1 MSRLR
6 APGGARHTVLGRA
19 ARQFVIATLVVL
31 TLLAIATVLVARQLA
46 GDLALREAR
55 SRGTTYAHSVVG
67 PMINSAVRAGD
78 PAAMATLDVLMRSRI
93 EDGSIQ
99 HIKIWA
105 SDGEVLWS
113 DEPGLAGS
121 RFDLEDNVRA
131 LFGTEDSTADISDLS
146 KVENA
151 QDRSAGQLLE
161 VYVGA
166 HDADRIPIVVES
178 YWTTEH
184 LTDNQA
190 AILIRVVPL
199 SIGALLLLTLAVLPL
214 ALSLARRVD
223 RAQAERARM
232 LGHALSAS
240 RLEQRRIA
248 QDLHDGLIQ
257 DLAGLG
263 YALPAVADLL
273 PSDATAARGVLTE
286 VGAGVERDI
295 AALRELLTD
304 LYPSDLARV
313 GLASA
318 LRELAERASLAGV
331 QVDVAVD
338 PDLGSGTSEVALLAY
353 RVARE
358 GLRNVLRHAHATQAE
373 ISLDTEGADVVVT
386 VTDDGVGLHRGSEL
400 PAADHPPDSPRSPE
414 PTASQAGHLGLRLLS
429 DTLHDVGGE
438 LTLVSRAE
446 GGTQMTA
453 RFPSTFAEAW
463 T

>member
-1 MSRLR
+1 MSRWER
-6 APGGARHTVLGRA
+6 PGGPRETVFGRA
-19 ARQFVIATLVVL
+19 ATQFVIASLVVL
-31 TLLAIATVLVARQLA
+31 VLLAVGTFLVARQLA
-46 GDLALREAR
+46 GDLALRDAR

-67 PMINSAVRAGD
+67 PIINSAVRAGD
-78 PAAMATLDVLMRSRI
+78 PTARATLDVLMRSRI

-105 SDGEVLWS
+105 PDGEVLWS
-113 DEPGLAGS
+113 DEPGLAGT
-121 RFDLEDNVRA
+121 RFELEDKVSA

-151 QDRSAGQLLE
+151 QDRAAGQLLE

-166 HDADRIPIVVES
+166 HDADGVPIVVES

-184 LTDNQA
+184 LTENQS

-273 PSDATAARGVLTE
+273 PSDAVEARGVLAE
-286 VGAGVERDI
+286 VGAGLERDI

-304 LYPSDLARV
+304 VYPSDLARV
-313 GLASA
+313 GLTSA
-318 LRELAERASLAGV
+318 LRELAGRAAIGGL
-331 QVDVAVD
+331 QVEVAVD
-338 PDLGSGTSEVALLAY
+338 PDLAVGTSEVALLAY

-358 GLRNVLRHAHATQAE
+358 GLRNVVRHSRASFAE
-373 ISLDTEGADVVVT
+373 ISLDTEGEDVVVT
-386 VTDDGVGLHRGSEL
+386 ITDDGVGLSRGSEF
-400 PAADHPPDSPRSPE
+400 PKVDDAADVPQASEPSPSP
-414 PTASQAGHLGLRLLS
+414 AGHLGLRLLS
-429 DTLHDVGGE
+429 DTLHDVGGQ
-438 LTLVSRAE
+438 LSLVSPPE
-446 GGTQMTA
+446 GGTRMTA
-453 RFPSTFAEAW
+453 RFPRAFAEAW
-463 T
+463 A

>member
-1 MSRLR
+1 MNRLR
-6 APGGARHTVLGRA
+6 APVGPPPTVLGRA
-19 ARQFVIATLVVL
+19 ARQFVLASLAVLV
-31 TLLAIATVLVARQLA
+31 LLAIATVLVARQLA

-55 SRGTTYAHSVVG
+55 SRGTTYAHSVIG
-67 PMINSAVRAGD
+67 PIINSAVRAGN
-78 PAAMATLDVLMRSRI
+78 PAAKATLDVLMRSRI
-93 EDGSIQ
+93 EDGSIE

-105 SDGEVLWS
+105 PDGEVLWS

-121 RFDLEDNVRA
+121 RFALDDDLRA

-146 KVENA
+146 KAENA

-166 HDADRIPIVVES
+166 HDADGVPIVVES

-184 LTDNQA
+184 LSENQA

-199 SIGALLLLTLAVLPL
+199 TLGALLLLTLAVLPL

-273 PSDATAARGVLTE
+273 PNDATEARGVLAE
-286 VGAGVERDI
+286 VGTGLERDI

-304 LYPSDLARV
+304 VYPSDLARV
-313 GLASA
+313 GLTSA
-318 LRELAERASLAGV
+318 LQELAGRAALGGIHV
-331 QVDVAVD
+331 EVAVD
-338 PDLGSGTSEVALLAY
+338 PELSEGASEIALLSY

-358 GLRNVLRHAHATQAE
+358 GLRNVVRHAHATSARITVNAE
-373 ISLDTEGADVVVT
+373 EEDVVVT
-386 VTDDGVGLHRGSEL
+386 VTDDGVGLPQGSEL
-400 PAADHPPDSPRSPE
+400 PTADAHAHIPRREPSLPP
-414 PTASQAGHLGLRLLS
+414 AGHLGLRLLS

-438 LTLVSRAE
+438 LSLVSLSA
-446 GGTQMTA
+446 GGSRMRA
-453 RFPSTFAEAW
+453 RFPLRFAEAW
-463 T
+463 A